1 MLQIEVVAV
10 DAAASDDL
18 LVIAALARLH
28 VVFQVAFHLVGAL
41 FLRHLHRQ
49 IAIGYEVAV
58 LTHQLSGII
67 GAEIV
72 DLGFSYNKD
81 KPVLTNISI
90 TLDKPELVSILGPN
104 GVGKSTL
111 IHCMNRI
118 LKPTEGT
125 VRFND
130 RDITDYSLKEL
141 ATLEGYV
148 ACMSPDSFPMTVADS
163 VLLGRHPRSNWRS
176 TKEDVGIVY
185 DVLRQVGIED
195 LALRQFNSLSAGQH
209 QRVMLARGLAQQ
221 TPILLL
227 DEPTANLDVKHQLEV
242 TRMLK
247 DLSREKSIL
256 IIMICHDLNIA
267 AKYSDRIIMLKGG
280 KVFANGTAE
289 EVITEENIREVYG
302 VGCRII
308 DDEGRPHVILH
319 ELNE

>member
-1 MLQIEVVAV
+1 M
-10 DAAASDDL
+10 
-18 LVIAALARLH
+18 
-28 VVFQVAFHLVGAL
+28 G
-41 FLRHLHRQ
+41 
-49 IAIGYEVAV
+49 
-58 LTHQLSGII
+58 
-67 GAEIV
+67 EITENTKV
-72 DLGFSYNKD
+72 EILELGFSYSKD
-81 KPVLTNISI
+81 KPVLKNIS
-90 TLDKPELVSILGPN
+90 LEFDKPELVSILGPN

-130 RDITDYSLKEL
+130 RDIGDYSLKQL
-141 ATLEGYV
+141 ATIEGYV
-148 ACMSPDSFPMTVADS
+148 PCMSTDTFPMTVVDS
-163 VLLGRHPRSNWRS
+163 VLLGRHPHSNWKS
-176 TKEDVGIVY
+176 TKADLDIVY
-185 DVLRQVGIED
+185 DVLNEIGIED

-221 TPILLL
+221 TPVLLL

-247 DLSREKSIL
+247 DICRRRGIL

-267 AKYSDRIIMLKGG
+267 AKYSDRIIMLKDGE
-280 KVFANGTAE
+280 VFVTGTANE
-289 EVITEENIREVYG
+289 IITEENVREVYG

-319 ELNE
+319 ELNPLPER